1 MYALIASVVG
11 AAVDTFYRRVSLGGA
26 VPASGPVLLVA
37 NHPNG
42 LIDPAVVVNT
52 AGRRVRALAKA
63 PLFKMP
69 GISLLVKGAGAL
81 PVYRSKDGA
90 DTAQNAAT
98 FRAVTDSLV
107 AGDAVLIFPE
117 GISHDEPQ
125 LQRLKTGAAR
135 MALGALVEG
144 ASGLVVVP
152 VGLTYRD
159 KARFRSEVATLV
171 GAPLPVAPFL
181 AQGKGADDAEGV
193 RALTEAI
200 DAALREVTVNLEAWE
215 DLPLLQAVDALWR
228 IDDPEHAARLKLLA
242 DGVVT
247 LRQRAPEKLAVARAR
262 VGEWVERL
270 RRLGLRPRDLAPE
283 GGVARASPAKVAS
296 FALRQL
302 AIAVLLLPVALFGA
316 VFFAVPF
323 WAVHALYLVGRP
335 TADVAASV
343 KVVASLVFFPLW
355 HGVATWGLSR
365 WLGLPWALAIAAVAP
380 LCGMTTRWFFRSR
393 LRALR
398 DAAVFVRLLFARPL
412 VRRLE
417 RERDE
422 LVAAIDELA
431 TLAE

>member
-11 AAVDTFYRRVSLGGA
+11 AAVDTFYRRVPLGGA
-26 VPASGPVLLVA
+26 VPKSGPVLLVA

-52 AGRRVRALAKA
+52 AGRRVRMLAKA

-69 GISLLVKGAGAL
+69 GISLLVKGVGAL

-90 DTAQNAAT
+90 DTAQNADT
-98 FRAVTDSLV
+98 FRAVSAALL

-135 MALGALVEG
+135 MALGSLQEG
-144 ASGLVVVP
+144 AQGLVVVP

-171 GAPLPVAPFL
+171 GAPLQVAPFL
-181 AQGKGADDAEGV
+181 ERGPDDPEGV
-193 RALTEAI
+193 RALTDAI
-200 DAALREVTVNLEAWE
+200 DGALREVTVNLEAWE
-215 DLPLLQAVDALWR
+215 DLPLLQAVDAIWR
-228 IDDPEHAARLKLLA
+228 IGDPEHAARLKRLA
-242 DGVVT
+242 DGVAV
-247 LRQRAPEKLAVARAR
+247 LRQRAPERLEVVRAR

-270 RRLGLRPRDLAPE
+270 SRLGLLPLDLAPE
-283 GGVARASPAKVAS
+283 DGVARASPTKAAS

-302 AIAVLLLPVALFGA
+302 AIAVLLLPVALLGA

-355 HGVATWGLSR
+355 HGVATWGLSL
-365 WLGLPWALAIAAVAP
+365 WLGVPWALAIAAVAP
-380 LCGMTTRWFFRSR
+380 LCGMSTRWFFRSR

-412 VRRLE
+412 LRRLE

-431 TLAE
+431 ALAEQR

>member
-1 MYALIASVVG
+1 MLRAAILFLVGRSHGWLSRVAAIDELAALAEQRGAVLSLVKLGKHYGGRTLFEGVSLKLVPGHRYGLVG
-11 AAVDTFYRRVSLGGA
+11 ANGSGKSTLLRLLCGDEESSEGSVQPDKGTRLG
-26 VPASGPVLLVA
+26 VLRQDRFL
-37 NHPNG
+37 
-42 LIDPAVVVNT
+42 DD
-52 AGRRVRALAKA
+52 R
-63 PLFKMP
+63 
-69 GISLLVKGAGAL
+69 
-81 PVYRSKDGA
+81 
-90 DTAQNAAT
+90 
-98 FRAVTDSLV
+98 
-107 AGDAVLIFPE
+107 E
-117 GISHDEPQ
+117 GI
-125 LQRLKTGAAR
+125 L
-135 MALGALVEG
+135 
-144 ASGLVVVP
+144 
-152 VGLTYRD
+152 
-159 KARFRSEVATLV
+159 EVATLV

-181 AQGKGADDAEGV
+181 AQGQGADDAEGV

-355 HGVATWGLSR
+355 HLVATGGLSL

-431 TLAE
+431 ALAEPR